1 MTLTPEIIRCL
12 ETKAPNVWEVVEKAE
27 ELEYEFVA
35 NDTSPTL
42 MIHGLHL
49 TSSYDRSFEAFHQ
62 AERIRLDERR
72 ATVYGIGL
80 GDIPREL
87 LSRDATE
94 RVDVVIMNPS
104 IARLSLDLFDHSD
117 WLLDDRVSLH
127 LGEAHASPSEPY
139 TISPVCVKLA
149 SAENKD
155 LAGQLLSLQEES
167 LPEVEELL
175 DTLEL
180 AALSFIHAVDKQAS
194 SYLVQFIDML
204 TEVLSSGQPE
214 ETIQGFM
221 DIIAVTVKAQERRD
235 FLLVADFL
243 LYEFRPAIA
252 DD

>member
-1 MTLTPEIIRCL
+1 MALTSDIIDCL
-12 ETKAPNVWEVVEKAE
+12 EQKAPNVWEVIQRAE
-27 ELEYEFVA
+27 DIAYEFVA

-42 MIHGLHL
+42 MIDGLHL
-49 TSSYDRSFEAFHQ
+49 SSSYDRSFEAFHQ

-72 ATVYGIGL
+72 GTVYGMGL
-80 GDIPREL
+80 GDIVREL
-87 LSRDATE
+87 LARPGME
-94 RVDVVIMNPS
+94 RIDVVVMNPA
-104 IARLSLDLFDHSD
+104 IAKLSLTLYDHSD
-117 WLLDDRVSLH
+117 WLPDGRVHLH

-149 SAENKD
+149 SETNRD
-155 LAGQLLSLQEES
+155 LAKQLLALQEEA
-167 LPEVEELL
+167 LPPVEELL

-180 AALSFIHAVDKQAS
+180 AALSFIHGVDRQAS

-204 TEVLSSGQPE
+204 TEILSNGQPE

-221 DIIAVTVKAQERRD
+221 DIMAVTVKAQERKD